1 MIGVESSMGNRKAK
15 LLHFKGGNLPK
26 SSVEYF
32 VKEDEAPRVQ
42 FGTAT
47 ILPKGRFAESY
58 SRHDRH
64 SEISY
69 VISGSCTFHADD
81 DIAVLEEGDTLYN
94 PRGTKHF
101 VENPKQEPCVVFWA
115 LVEE

>member
-1 MIGVESSMGNRKAK
+1 MGNKK
-15 LLHFKGGNLPK
+15 SKILHFKGGNLPK
-26 SSVEYF
+26 NSVEYL
-32 VKEDEAPRVQ
+32 VKEGEVPRVQ

-47 ILPKGRFAESY
+47 ILPNGRLPAESH
-58 SRHDRH
+58 SKHDRH

-81 DIAVLEEGDTLYN
+81 DIAVLEEGDALYN

-101 VENPKQEPCVVFWA
+101 VENPKKEPCVVFWA